1 MFNPEYMLPGPGGEL
16 QTRKGA
22 VVERDTFE
30 KMMDEYYLMRGWDV
44 KTGLQRRKTLDELAL
59 SDMLPEM
66 QKGGLLS
73 E

>member
-1 MFNPEYMLPGPGGEL
+1 MFNPESMLPGPGGEL
-16 QTRKGA
+16 QTRKGS
-22 VVERDTFE
+22 VVERDKFE

-44 KTGLQRRKTLDELAL
+44 KTGLQRSTSLQELGL

-66 QKGGLLS
+66 KKGGLLS